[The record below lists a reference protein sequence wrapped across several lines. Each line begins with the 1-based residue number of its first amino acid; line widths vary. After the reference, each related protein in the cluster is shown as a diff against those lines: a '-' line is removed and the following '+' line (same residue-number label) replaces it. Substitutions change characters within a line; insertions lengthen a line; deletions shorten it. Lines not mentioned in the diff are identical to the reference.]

1 MQIESFALERW
12 MTRWELDVD
21 YDIAESGILP
31 LSLDELFGLLG
42 EQIAAETDRELRRM
56 SLGYSEARGTEALRS
71 VLAATYARADLD
83 DILVTTGAIEANF
96 LIFHSLL
103 RAGDHVISVS
113 PAYQQLHSVP
123 RSIGA
128 ELSLWDVT
136 SPDGFAYDLDKLE
149 SLLRPDTRMIVL
161 NSPHNPTG
169 AMLSQDQLRDV
180 VSLAERSNA
189 WILSDEAYRWLEH
202 PGGETLPVPLHDISE
217 RAISVGTLSKP
228 FGLPG
233 LRVGWFAA
241 PTEVARKGWG
251 LRDYVSLSPAKISDV
266 LARTV
271 IEHRD
276 KILPRNDAIIAGN
289 LETARAWFA
298 ENADLADWNEPK
310 AGLLAMMR
318 YHLPVDSATLANGLA
333 RDARVMLAPGSTFG
347 LEHHLRIGIGQRQD
361 LFAEGLRR
369 AGAYMRS
376 ARFSP
381 TDRRTGRTVIVP

>member
-1 MQIESFALERW
+1 MKIEPFALERW

-31 LSLDELFGLLG
+31 LSLNELFGLVG
-42 EQIAAETDRELRRM
+42 ESIAAETDRMIHRM
-56 SLGYSEARGTEALRS
+56 PLAYSEARGTEALRS
-71 VLAATYARADLD
+71 ILAATYERAEAD
-83 DILVTTGAIEANF
+83 DVLVTTGAIEANF
-96 LIFHSLL
+96 LLFHSLL
-103 RAGDHVISVS
+103 QARDHVISVS

-128 ELSLWDVT
+128 DLSLWDVT
-136 SPDGFAYDLDKLE
+136 SSDGFAYDLDKLE
-149 SLLRPDTRMIVL
+149 ALLRPDTRMIVV

-180 VSLAERSNA
+180 VSLAERSGA
-189 WILSDEAYRWLEH
+189 WILSDEAYREK
-202 PGGETLPVPLHDISE
+202 LPKPVHDLSD

-241 PTEVARKGWG
+241 SSEVAIRAWG
-251 LRDYVSLSPAKISDV
+251 LRDYVSLSPSGISDV
-266 LARTV
+266 LARMV

-298 ENADLADWNEPK
+298 QNADLAHWTEPK

-318 YHLPVDSATLANGLA
+318 YHLSIDSATLADGLA

-376 ARFSP
+376 GRF
-381 TDRRTGRTVIVP
+381 